1 MIAAGGRVRAKLAI
15 ANPALS
21 ALSQRILRGPDPAH
35 MYPLYMRRMHGISRA
50 AVPLMEAALA
60 RAERM
65 DQLEPVTEPLCL
77 YLRAHIPEESGHADW
92 ILDDLEVL
100 GFDPELTTAPPPPA
114 SVACLVGAQ
123 YYWIEHTHPVALLGY
138 LAIMEGNPPPI
149 GAVDE
154 LQRATGFP
162 AAAFRSMRLHARLDV
177 KHREDLY
184 RAIDSLPLE
193 EDHERLISM
202 SALNTADGLAAVLAD
217 LIEEIEA

>member
-21 ALSQRILRGPDPAH
+21 ALSQRILRGPDPAR

-50 AVPLMEAALA
+50 AVPLMDAAVA
-60 RAERM
+60 RAGRM
-65 DQLEPVTEPLCL
+65 DPLEPVIQPLCA

-92 ILDDLEVL
+92 IVEDLQVL
-100 GFDPELTTAPPPPA
+100 GFEPRFTTGSAPPAAVA
-114 SVACLVGAQ
+114 SVVGAQ
-123 YYWIEHTHPVALLGY
+123 YYWIEHAHPVALLGY

-154 LQRATGFP
+154 LQGATGFP

-202 SALNTADGLAAVLAD
+202 SALHTADGLAAILAE
-217 LIEEIEA
+217 LIEEIEE